1 MSTTEINTEV
11 AEATRIL
18 AEAISEYG
26 RPVYICK
33 VPIRIQKLVPLAV
46 RKELLATSKL
56 SEGWVRDNDGC
67 FYKGRLDHRSTIHA
81 WAKDHVYHIVTVKEI
96 AEATGAPLHIV
107 REVVGD
113 RADIFRPS
121 EGRTYEVRDPQADR
135 KVEKEA
141 KEKK

>member
-1 MSTTEINTEV
+1 MNTTEVINTEV
-11 AEATRIL
+11 AEATRML

-33 VPIRIQKLVPLAV
+33 VPVRIQKLVPLEV
-46 RKELLATSKL
+46 RRELLANSRI

-67 FYKGRLDHRSTIHA
+67 YYKGRLDHRSAIHA

-96 AEATGAPLHIV
+96 AEATGAPQHIV

-135 KVEKEA
+135 KA
-141 KEKK
+141 DKK